1 MVDPVRVEPTVIAF
15 TVSVLVT
22 SVEVMVLVA
31 YNVGANN
38 HKLPLIVSTVMVEQ
52 SIVDKYASRTNAFVT
67 EDNVEHVIVEPIII
81 LLFKMVFVDNVVQL
95 TVAPVKV
102 VNTNDPALILDAV
115 NVELTVKK
123 LVVTV
128 LPNIV
133 ENPMD
138 RAEMVL
144 PLKVELPMFPENMVE
159 PASVEKVIPPA
170 VMVEP
175 NMVEKKIAFVLS
187 VETVAVELTVTLL
200 ITTLLPFR
208 EE

>member
-1 MVDPVRVEPTVIAF
+1 M
-15 TVSVLVT
+15 
-22 SVEVMVLVA
+22 
-31 YNVGANN
+31 
-38 HKLPLIVSTVMVEQ
+38 
-52 SIVDKYASRTNAFVT
+52 
-67 EDNVEHVIVEPIII
+67 
-81 LLFKMVFVDNVVQL
+81 DNVVQFI
-95 TVAPVKV
+95 VVPVKV

-115 NVELTVKK
+115 KVELTVRKF
-123 LVVTV
+123 VVTV
-128 LPNIV
+128 LPSNV

-144 PLKVELPMFPENMVE
+144 PLNVELSIFPENMVE

-200 ITTLLPFR
+200 MTTLLPFR